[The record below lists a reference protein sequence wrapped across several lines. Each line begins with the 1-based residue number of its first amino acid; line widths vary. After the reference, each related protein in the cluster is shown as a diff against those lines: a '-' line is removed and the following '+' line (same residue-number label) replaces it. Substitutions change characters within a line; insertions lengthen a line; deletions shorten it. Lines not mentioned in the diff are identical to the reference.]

1 MQINT
6 KTLSAQQLKDFR
18 IAKVK
23 QALEVKIQ
31 QQKEDKESFEL
42 AQNLK
47 PNSSNNSNNLKFGL
61 MKPEIKLHIKSF
73 PSEVVFI
80 PKFLLKMINKLLKER
95 TENKDK
101 ILRFKIG

>member
-23 QALEVKIQ
+23 QVLEVKFK

-42 AQNLK
+42 VQNIK
-47 PNSSNNSNNLKFGL
+47 PNSPKNSIILKFGL
-61 MKPEIKLHIKSF
+61 MKPEIKLHIK
-73 PSEVVFI
+73 
-80 PKFLLKMINKLLKER
+80 
-95 TENKDK
+95 
-101 ILRFKIG
+101 

>member
-42 AQNLK
+42 AQNVK
-47 PNSSNNSNNLKFGL
+47 PNSPNKSIILNFGL
-61 MKPEIKLHIKSF
+61 MKPEISCILNH
-73 PSEVVFI
+73 
-80 PKFLLKMINKLLKER
+80 FLLRLQLSPN
-95 TENKDK
+95 
-101 ILRFKIG
+101 FY

>member
-42 AQNLK
+42 AQNIK
-47 PNSSNNSNNLKFGL
+47 PYSPKNSIILKFGL
-61 MKPEIKLHIKSF
+61 MKPEIKLHIVLF
-73 PSEVVFI
+73 LSEVVVI

-95 TENKDK
+95 TEDKDK
-101 ILRFKIG
+101 KLRFEIG

>member
-42 AQNLK
+42 AKNIK
-47 PNSSNNSNNLKFGL
+47 SNSSKNLIILNFGL
-61 MKPEIKLHIKSF
+61 MKPEIKQHIKSF
-73 PSEVVFI
+73 PSEVVVNTINF
-80 PKFLLKMINKLLKER
+80 KMEMKIN
-95 TENKDK
+95 
-101 ILRFKIG
+101 